1 MRLSRSAISGFLLLS
16 CILCI
21 GLDSFAQ
28 SAERYKIEVAYV
40 YSFAKNIEWPENDSR
55 FRILLV
61 SDNRALINEFKLLGE
76 TRTLKGQAIE
86 VRNTSSTVVP
96 DGFDLVYISQ
106 AYNEAT
112 RSIFDQL
119 RGSNTLIVT
128 DGYEDERF
136 IMINFIEEEDQ
147 TLGFQINQANII
159 NQGLEVLPDMVLLG
173 GTKVDVAKLYKGAQD
188 SVRVMES
195 RLQGLES
202 RYDSIL
208 QSIDKSNKIIADQR
222 KMIADQ
228 TKSIEEKQDV
238 ISAQSNSLDS
248 LEYAVAGSANKLDSI
263 ARVLLGKEQQL
274 NQLQEGILIQSDQL
288 EEGNRILEAQR
299 RQLEEQKKAI
309 EQGASQLEE
318 MTSVL
323 DAQKNTVYVLI
334 FSVVGVLIFSFLI
347 YRAYKARRRDAKKLQ
362 EQKDELSEILAEL
375 REAQTQLVQSE
386 KMASLGVLTAGIAH
400 EINNA
405 INFVYS
411 GIHVLETRISDIKPV
426 IDKVKELSLKDDN
439 LLDKVKEIIE
449 EKEIADYN
457 QAHEVIDQMV
467 QSIQV
472 GAKRTTDIVSGLR
485 SFSRMEEENKNLIDI
500 HQDLE
505 VALLLLQNKYKN
517 TATIE
522 KKFDESLPQIYA
534 YQGQL
539 GQAFLNIIS
548 NAIDAVENVDR
559 PGVITIETSR
569 EGENIK
575 ISIKDNGMGIS
586 KEKIDKI
593 FDPFFT
599 TKKVG
604 SGTGLGLSITYGI
617 IEKHGGSITVSS
629 ERNAWSIFTILLPLE
644 VERKNT

>member
-1 MRLSRSAISGFLLLS
+1 MGNSHISSFKALLCVCALLLS
-16 CILCI
+16 KLV
-21 GLDSFAQ
+21 LAQ

-40 YSFAKNIEWPENDSR
+40 YSFAKNIDWPKSDNK
-55 FRILLV
+55 FKILLM
-61 SDNRALINEFKLLGE
+61 SEDRSLINEFNLLGE
-76 TRTLKGQAIE
+76 TRSL
-86 VRNTSSTVVP
+86 RNQPIQVTSTSSSVVP

-106 AYNEAT
+106 PYNQAT
-112 RSIFDQL
+112 RSVFDQL

-128 DGYEDERF
+128 DGYDDERF
-136 IMINFIEEEDQ
+136 IMINFIEEADQ

-195 RLQGLES
+195 RLSGLES

-208 QSIDKSNKIIADQR
+208 SSISESNKIITEQR
-222 KMIADQ
+222 EMIAVQ
-228 TKSIEEKQDV
+228 TNQIEDKQDV
-238 ISAQSNSLDS
+238 IEKQSSSLDS
-248 LEYAVAGSANKLDSI
+248 LQFAVAGSAGELDSI
-263 ARVLLGKEQQL
+263 VLVLNNKESQL
-274 NQLQEGILIQSDQL
+274 NELQDGILRQSAQM
-288 EEGNRILEAQR
+288 EAGNKM
-299 RQLEEQKKAI
+299 LEEQKKKLAEQEEAI
-309 EQGASQLEE
+309 RSGASELEQ
-318 MTSVL
+318 MTSVV
-323 DAQKNTVYVLI
+323 DAQKNTVYILI

-375 REAQTQLVQSE
+375 KEAQTQLVQSE

-411 GIHVLETRISDIKPV
+411 GIHVLETRIQDIKPV
-426 IDKVKELSLKDDN
+426 IDKVKHLSMDQSDV
-439 LLDKVKEIIE
+439 DKVLQEIIE
-449 EKEIADYN
+449 EKENADYN

-467 QSIQV
+467 KSIQI
-472 GAKRTTDIVSGLR
+472 GAKRTTDIVAGLR
-485 SFSRMEEENKNLIDI
+485 SFSRMEEEEKALIDI

-517 TATIE
+517 TVTIE
-522 KKFDESLPQIYA
+522 KKFDESLPKINA

-548 NAIDAVENVDR
+548 NAIDAVESVDR
-559 PGVITIETSR
+559 PGEISIETSL
-569 EGENIK
+569 EGDQVK
-575 ISIKDNGMGIS
+575 ILIRDNGSGIS
-586 KEKIDKI
+586 QDKIDKI

-617 IEKHGGSITVSS
+617 IEKHGGSLNVSS
-629 ERNAWSIFTILLPLE
+629 EKNSWSVFTILLPL
-644 VERKNT
+644 K